1 MANLAVIYPQLYKHG
16 YEWGKYDTDFFFSY
30 SDINITAELFIADSK
45 TITLSN
51 PDALPSK
58 LKLIREV
65 KTANYCGTACHYK
78 GYTYVGQNGGAIDK
92 MDQQGNV
99 IKDFSRLEGDVI
111 SIAAHEDT
119 LYCLTYNVNSQ
130 SDMIHFFNINGEPF
144 RRRMWLH
151 QEVLPYWGSRMIV
164 VNGSQFAV
172 GDWAEQQIIIYSL
185 TGDIIKKVPC
195 HSAVTS
201 TSRVTMT
208 NCGEN
213 SVSYPREMLQQSQ
226 RLTWMMARSCG
237 VWKLIQSLVGWSF
250 IMHDIY

>member
-1 MANLAVIYPQLYKHG
+1 M
-16 YEWGKYDTDFFFSY
+16 FFSD

-51 PDALPSK
+51 QDALPSK

-78 GYTYVGQNGGAIDK
+78 GYTYGGQNGVAIDK
-92 MDQQGNV
+92 IDQQGNV
-99 IKDFSRLEGDVI
+99 IKDFVRLEGDVI

-119 LYCLTYNVNSQ
+119 LYCLTYNVNSY

-151 QEVLPYWGSRMIV
+151 PKVLPYWGSRMIV

-195 HSAVTS
+195 HLAVTS
-201 TSRVTMT
+201 KS
-208 NCGEN
+208 
-213 SVSYPREMLQQSQ
+213 
-226 RLTWMMARSCG
+226 
-237 VWKLIQSLVGWSF
+237 
-250 IMHDIY
+250 